1 MAVGRMHLSGPQQ
14 LADADVGGCGFRKT
28 RIDTDTKHKNSIL
41 IAFIADW
48 TCGMPL
54 LSPGWDEAK
63 AGPD

>member
-1 MAVGRMHLSGPQQ
+1 MHLSGPQQ

-54 LSPGWDEAK
+54 LSPG
-63 AGPD
+63 